1 MRARAATAGRVA
13 FVLKGYP
20 RLSETFIAQEIH
32 GLERLGLDIEIVSL
46 RHPTDGARHPIHD
59 EIAAPVRYLPE
70 YLRDEPG
77 RVARAWRRT
86 RRLPGYA
93 RARAAWL
100 ADLKRDRTPNR
111 ARRFGQALVLAE
123 ELDPRIGH
131 IHAHFLHT
139 PASVAR
145 YASLLRELPWTVSA
159 HAKDIWTT
167 PDWEKREK
175 LESCRWAVTCTAA
188 NAAHLAALAPPERV
202 ALVYHGYDPARF
214 PARPPPPAMRDGRDP
229 EQPVRL
235 LSVGRAVVK
244 KGYDLLLAALA
255 ALPDGLH
262 WRFAHVGGGPL
273 AAALAGPRPRARARG
288 AHRLVRPARSRP
300 GAGALP
306 RQRPVRPA
314 QQDRRRRR
322 PRRPAQRPDGS
333 AIAVPGLRRDA
344 AVGDSRADRGRGN
357 GPPGAGRGQRRADA
371 GAGRAD
377 DPAGA
382 AAGAGRGGRGCACAA
397 ISTAPRAS
405 PRWPAGSALADRG
418 PACGSPSTHRSSRP
432 PTPSRPATGAWRAC
446 CCGHWRGPATRR
458 SWRARSAATKAGA
471 TATARQRCTTG
482 RRRSA
487 TASCWRMG
495 AGEGTG
501 RKPGSPT
508 IPTTRRRTGWGR
520 RSATRST
527 FPIWWPS
534 PPSRPNGPT
543 ARGGAAMAPPPP
555 PWPGP
560 TSPCASPATT
570 WNAWPRGCASPSG
583 G

>member
-1 MRARAATAGRVA
+1 MARTAATAGRVA

-46 RHPTDGARHPIHD
+46 RRPTDAARHPIHD
-59 EIAAPVRYLPE
+59 DIAAPVRYLPE

-111 ARRFGQALVLAE
+111 ARRFGQALVLAD

-202 ALVYHGYDPARF
+202 DLVYHGYDPARF

-244 KGYDLLLAALA
+244 KGYDVLLAALA

-273 AAALAGPRPRARARG
+273 AAALAGRAREFGLGARIVWCG
-288 AHRLVRPARSRP
+288 PLAHDRVLAHYRDSDLFVLPSRIAADGDRDGLPNVLMEAQSQSLACVATRLSGIPELIEDGVTGRLVPAGDRDALTRALAELMTRPAR
-300 GAGALP
+300 
-306 RQRPVRPA
+306 
-314 QQDRRRRR
+314 
-322 PRRPAQRPDGS
+322 
-333 AIAVPGLRRDA
+333 
-344 AVGDSRADRGRGN
+344 
-357 GPPGAGRGQRRADA
+357 RRALA
-371 GAGRAD
+371 Q
-377 DPAGA
+377 AGA
-382 AAGAGRGGRGCACAA
+382 ARVRRDFDCTAGIA
-397 ISTAPRAS
+397 
-405 PRWPAGSALADRG
+405 ALADRF
-418 PACGSPSTHRSSRP
+418 
-432 PTPSRPATGAWRAC
+432 
-446 CCGHWRGPATRR
+446 
-458 SWRARSAATKAGA
+458 
-471 TATARQRCTTG
+471 
-482 RRRSA
+482 
-487 TASCWRMG
+487 G
-495 AGEGTG
+495 AG
-501 RKPGSPT
+501 
-508 IPTTRRRTGWGR
+508 
-520 RSATRST
+520 
-527 FPIWWPS
+527 
-534 PPSRPNGPT
+534 
-543 ARGGAAMAPPPP
+543 
-555 PWPGP
+555 
-560 TSPCASPATT
+560 
-570 WNAWPRGCASPSG
+570 
-583 G
+583 